1 VHPPWASLPAP
12 ALGLSPCR
20 CAAPA
25 SSELLAACAW
35 DGTVRIWSVCAAA
48 SAPLARRGGAAHVAT
63 YSHEM
68 AALAAA
74 FAPQGGILFSGG
86 ADAAVRSFELST
98 GGLSAVGSHGGPVV
112 AVATAEPHPSMV
124 LSASLDKTVAVWDPR
139 ASSGA
144 GAKPASTVALPE
156 RALCLDLRWPH
167 ALVGTGAAAAGAQLI
182 DLRYAPAEA
191 KPLKLHQSVSR
202 FPPRSVALFPGGEGF
217 CAGSHDGRVAVHF
230 HSSSAGGAA
239 GAAAAAPKAKA
250 PWGEDFSF
258 KCHRQGADKDRI
270 YGVGA
275 LSFFPAK
282 PHLLATAG
290 SDGECHLWDL
300 KRRHKTAH
308 LLKASTAG
316 SGAPVALPAIA
327 FSRGGDMLAYARSDD
342 WSGGAAAYEATRGAG
357 HANDVR
363 ILLLDPSGWEK
374 REAG

>member
-1 VHPPWASLPAP
+1 
-12 ALGLSPCR
+12 
-20 CAAPA
+20 
-25 SSELLAACAW
+25 
-35 DGTVRIWSVCAAA
+35 
-48 SAPLARRGGAAHVAT
+48 
-63 YSHEM
+63 
-68 AALAAA
+68 
-74 FAPQGGILFSGG
+74 
-86 ADAAVRSFELST
+86 
-98 GGLSAVGSHGGPVV
+98 VGSHGGPVV
-112 AVATAEPHPSMV
+112 AVATAEPHPSVV

-342 WSGGAAAYEATRGAG
+342 WSGGAAAYEATHGAG